1 MVAFRV
7 VAASVALLSLI
18 GCQTTSGTS
27 YRSGG
32 ELMPTAGGFMPT
44 GQQVVPPLGYLIF
57 CKQAP
62 HECAVPDET
71 DNSAEPVRNLTI
83 EMARPAAAPS
93 PALVV
98 MTAAEVSQEFFLPLA
113 RPDRAPLVQLTA
125 VTEKVPATVQPSL
138 AVAITSHAANEV
150 PRRAT
155 AEAPFKLTADRWQ
168 ELASVNT
175 QVNNQVRAVTD
186 DVLYQRSEWW
196 SYPTNNAGD
205 CEDYVLLKR
214 KLLVAKGWPASNLL
228 ITVAKLW
235 NGEGHAVLVAVT
247 DKGEF
252 VLDNMER
259 DIMSWQEAPYQ
270 WVSRQSQED
279 PKRWVNLDPS
289 RMIRNAQA
297 EHLVVLEND
306 DLQS

>member
-1 MVAFRV
+1 
-7 VAASVALLSLI
+7 
-18 GCQTTSGTS
+18 
-27 YRSGG
+27 
-32 ELMPTAGGFMPT
+32 MPTAGAFMPT

-62 HECAVPDET
+62 SECAVSDEPG
-71 DNSAEPVRNLTI
+71 SSSEPARNVTI
-83 EMARPAAAPS
+83 ELARPAAAPS
-93 PALVV
+93 PAPVI
-98 MTAAEVSQEFFLPLA
+98 MTAAQTSPKAYLPLP
-113 RPDRAPLVQLTA
+113 RPDQAPLVQLTA
-125 VTEKVPATVQPSL
+125 GTEKAPEPVQPSL
-138 AVAITSHAANEV
+138 AVVIAPLAANEA
-150 PRRAT
+150 PRPA
-155 AEAPFKLTADRWQ
+155 APERPFILTAARWQ
-168 ELASVNT
+168 ELASVNN
-175 QVNNQVRAVTD
+175 QVNDQVRAVTD

-214 KLLVAKGWPASNLL
+214 KLLIAKGWPASSLL

-259 DIMSWQEAPYQ
+259 DVMSWREAPYQ

-289 RMIRNAQA
+289 QMIRNAQA
-297 EHLVVLEND
+297 ERMVSLEND
-306 DLQS
+306 DRQS